1 MSKKRL
7 FTTLAA
13 LSLFSSSVCGGHNS
27 DGGFPPIEY
36 EPVQMKGASGE
47 YNKDKHMSHKDRV
60 KGKKKTPTTKSKI
73 KGLKLK
79 RRNNYD

>member
-13 LSLFSSSVCGGHNS
+13 LSAFSSVLGSNS
-27 DGGFPPIEY
+27 GGGFPPIKY
-36 EPVQMKGASGE
+36 EPVQMKGAAGE

-60 KGKKKTPTTKSKI
+60 KGKKKTPATKSKV

-79 RRNNYD
+79 RRK

>member
-13 LSLFSSSVCGGHNS
+13 VSALYSMCGHNS

-47 YNKDKHMSHKDRV
+47 YNKDKHTSHKDRV

-79 RRNNYD
+79 RRK

>member
-13 LSLFSSSVCGGHNS
+13 FGAFSSSIFGCNS
-27 DGGFPPIEY
+27 DGGFPSIEY
-36 EPVQMKGASGE
+36 EPVQMKGAAGE

-73 KGLKLK
+73 KGLKIE
-79 RRNNYD
+79 RRK